1 MNGYL
6 EALVD
11 VSGGGRARRGRGDH
25 AIELFKADLMNNMGN
40 LGCVNAEELAERLAG
55 D

>member
-1 MNGYL
+1 MAVA
-6 EALVD
+6 AL
-11 VSGGGRARRGRGDH
+11 GQTGGDH
-25 AIELFKADLMNNMGN
+25 AIELFKADLRNDMGN

>member
-1 MNGYL
+1 MAVAALG
-6 EALVD
+6 EA
-11 VSGGGRARRGRGDH
+11 GGDH
-25 AIELFKADLMNNMGN
+25 ASELFKADLMNNMGN

>member
-1 MNGYL
+1 MA
-6 EALVD
+6 ALGQTGV
-11 VSGGGRARRGRGDH
+11 DH
-25 AIELFKADLMNNMGN
+25 AIELFKADLMNDMGN